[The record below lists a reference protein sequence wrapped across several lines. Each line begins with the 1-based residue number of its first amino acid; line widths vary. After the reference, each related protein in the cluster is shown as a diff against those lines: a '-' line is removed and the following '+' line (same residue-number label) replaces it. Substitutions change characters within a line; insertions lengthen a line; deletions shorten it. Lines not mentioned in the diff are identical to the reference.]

1 MMIDGGL
8 GTWKRY
14 NGGWRLEGVEMVR
27 IFGRSGA
34 ERAERS
40 TLTKEKTKYHGA
52 YAAARFANC
61 LTLS

>member
-1 MMIDGGL
+1 MIDGGL

-14 NGGWRLEGVEMVR
+14 NGGWRLRGVEMVR

-40 TLTKEKTKYHGA
+40 TFTKGKTKHYGTL
-52 YAAARFANC
+52 AAARFAN
-61 LTLS
+61 